1 MDDLQR
7 AIDLLRLEG
16 GLEISGNP
24 RRVAE
29 FCEGIDVAISAMQEL
44 QQYRAIGTLEE
55 CREARKRQQA
65 VPARKTTI
73 FEGKDAEKLAVKGL
87 PNYETYKCPKCGRS
101 VVERTVVKSLYPDG
115 FIKKNYCERCGQ
127 AIDWGGEKE

>member
-1 MDDLQR
+1 MDDLER
-7 AIDLLRLEG
+7 VITHFENKLKEG
-16 GLEISGNP
+16 VSRGRIKYYKT
-24 RRVAE
+24 
-29 FCEGIDVAISAMQEL
+29 AISAMQEL

-55 CREARKRQQA
+55 CQETRKRQQA